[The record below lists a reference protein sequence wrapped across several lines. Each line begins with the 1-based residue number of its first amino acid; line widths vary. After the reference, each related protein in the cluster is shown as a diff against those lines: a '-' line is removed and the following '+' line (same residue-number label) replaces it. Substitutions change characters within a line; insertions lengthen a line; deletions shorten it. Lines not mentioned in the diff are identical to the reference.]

1 VSVLAEVAA
10 AADPALAPYR
20 VAEPGDGRY
29 EGVLDPARAFVLEA
43 VYEGY
48 LLHYGEARAF
58 EGLEDDL
65 RLLAG
70 DSLYALGLARLA
82 ELGDLPAV
90 AELADLI
97 SLCAWAEA
105 EGRSDVLEELWGA
118 SAAALAGNG
127 PGARATLAARIP
139 PA

>member
-1 VSVLAEVAA
+1 MSALAEVAA

-20 VAEPGDGRY
+20 VPEPGEGRF
-29 EGVLDPARAFVLEA
+29 ETALDPERAFVLEA
-43 VYEGY
+43 VHEGY
-48 LLHYGEARAF
+48 LLHYGEPRAF
-58 EGLEDDL
+58 QGLEDDL

-105 EGRSDVLEELWGA
+105 EDRGDLLEELWEA
-118 SAAALAGNG
+118 SADALAGEG
-127 PGARATLAARIP
+127 PGARATLGPRL
-139 PA
+139 PAV

>member
-1 VSVLAEVAA
+1 VSALAQVAA
-10 AADPALAPYR
+10 AADAALAPYR
-20 VAEPGDGRY
+20 VEDPGPGRF
-29 EGVLDPARAFVLEA
+29 EGTLDPERAFVLEA
-43 VYEGY
+43 VREGY
-48 LLHYGEARAF
+48 LLHYGEPRAF
-58 EGLEDDL
+58 QGLEDDL

-82 ELGDLPAV
+82 ELGDLAAV

-105 EGRSDVLEELWGA
+105 EGRGELLQELWEA
-118 SAAALAGNG
+118 SAAALAGEG
-127 PGARATLAARIP
+127 AGARASLGSRIP

>member
-1 VSVLAEVAA
+1 MSALSEVAA

-20 VAEPGDGRY
+20 VEEPGAGRF
-29 EGVLDPARAFVLEA
+29 EDALDPERAFVLEA

-48 LLHYGEARAF
+48 LLHYGEPRAF
-58 EGLEDDL
+58 EGLQEDL

-105 EGRSDVLEELWGA
+105 EGRGDVLDELWEA
-118 SAAALAGNG
+118 SAAALAGKG
-127 PGARATLAARIP
+127 PGARATLGPRIP